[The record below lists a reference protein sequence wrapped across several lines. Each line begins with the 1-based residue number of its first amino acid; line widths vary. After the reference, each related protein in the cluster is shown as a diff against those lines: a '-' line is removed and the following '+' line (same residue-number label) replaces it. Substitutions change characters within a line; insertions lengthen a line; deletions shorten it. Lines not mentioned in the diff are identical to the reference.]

1 MFAGLSKKTI
11 TILTILCIMVLV
23 IAMVIQLSGCAPKS
37 RLPKLE
43 VSNGSEVINA
53 TQGTFIWQ
61 TSGSLEIADSMGP
74 LGLYKLGELK
84 QIAPGDE
91 GSLSLR
97 FDSIPK
103 SISIDIYPES
113 SAAKEDYSSKKS
125 RYAST
130 ELADFTFTV
139 PKDGTYIIDV
149 HGEWNEGKC
158 DYYFYSSP

>member
-1 MFAGLSKKTI
+1 MRISSKNRI
-11 TILTILCIMVLV
+11 TILTILCVMVLV
-23 IAMVIQLSGCAPKS
+23 IAMVIQLSGCVPKS
-37 RLPKLE
+37 RLPKLK
-43 VSNGSEVINA
+43 VSNGFEVINA
-53 TQGTFIWQ
+53 SQGTYSWQ
-61 TSGSLEIADSMGP
+61 TSRSSVETSDSMGS

-84 QIAPGDE
+84 QIAPGEE

-103 SISIDIYPES
+103 SISVVIYPES
-113 SAAKEDYSSKKS
+113 SAAEEDYSSKKS